1 MVRTPVGRPSK
12 VRKKKGGVGGRSV
25 TCGLCGEMGHQIST
39 CRNPTDGEGNKVTTA
54 AQNVERAGLVTTM
67 IGAMGTT
74 SIAGQ

>member
-1 MVRTPVGRPSK
+1 M
-12 VRKKKGGVGGRSV
+12 